1 MKKITAYKVFNANWK
16 CREFQYK
23 IGKTYTHNGG
33 IGLCDSGFH
42 ACEKI
47 ADCFNYYSF
56 DPKNKIALVEMFGN
70 IKKGDDK
77 CVCSK
82 ITIIKEITWNELLIL
97 ANTGGGNS
105 GIRNSGDLN
114 SGDRNSGYQNSGD
127 QNSGDLNSGYRNS
140 GDRNSGDRNSGYQNS
155 GDRNSGDRNS
165 GDRNSGYRNSGD
177 RNSGDRNS
185 GYQNSGDQNSGDL
198 NSGYL
203 NSGVFCNKQR
213 EDTILIF
220 NKKSDITWAE
230 WENSDVYY
238 LSQNLNVT
246 KWILWNN
253 MTDAE
258 KKENPKAF
266 VTEGYIK
273 VFDYKEAWAN
283 LWETLEDKQKDLFKN
298 LPNFNSKVFKN
309 ITGIKF

>member
-105 GIRNSGDLN
+105 GIRNSGDL
-114 SGDRNSGYQNSGD
+114 
-127 QNSGDLNSGYRNS
+127 
-140 GDRNSGDRNSGYQNS
+140 
-155 GDRNSGDRNS
+155 
-165 GDRNSGYRNSGD
+165 
-177 RNSGDRNS
+177 NSGDRNS

>member
-114 SGDRNSGYQNSGD
+114 SGD
-127 QNSGDLNSGYRNS
+127 LNSGY
-140 GDRNSGDRNSGYQNS
+140 
-155 GDRNSGDRNS
+155 
-165 GDRNSGYRNSGD
+165 